1 MAHLNSLY
9 PFPLVEKELDL
20 SAVELKTLKVKELK
34 KILEQWDE
42 TCKGCV
48 EKTDFIR
55 KIQELMPKYAPNAAK
70 ARTEF

>member
-1 MAHLNSLY
+1 MAHFNCVYTFL
-9 PFPLVEKELDL
+9 PLDKELDL